1 MIQTFALPAA
11 VTAFAAAG
19 SLLAGCATAQPA
31 AAGTGAQTGAQTRAI
46 EALVA
51 EAQSS
56 APYPGLAVSV
66 RRGDTIIYEAG
77 HGEAD
82 LEQHTAATPDT
93 VFQVGS
99 ITKSFTGLLI
109 AQLAA
114 EDLVDIDAPI
124 STYLPDYSGPARDVP
139 VRYLMNHTAGLV
151 NYTALPDFPQGSQ
164 RTVTREVM
172 RDYFEDADLMFEP
185 GAAFSYSNSGT
196 YTLGLIVEAVTGQS
210 YDAALAERILEPL
223 GLDRTYYAGYEQV
236 IDGRAEGYVAGE
248 NGFLNAPQLD
258 PLVPFSAGAL
268 LSTVQDIQDYID
280 QVHRQNVFGDDV
292 RDLLYEQAELG
303 DDTLAYALGALV
315 IRDWEGHRKIAHA
328 GDIDGFAAYMAY
340 YPDED
345 VSIVVMGSTRDVAPT
360 PVGLEQKIARI
371 VFGQPRPAPST
382 EPLAAAEIQAIA
394 GNYDASYMRIGI
406 DRIGILAGDG
416 GLAFR
421 IGGVEAEG
429 PAIPL
434 LHLEGRTFLA
444 AHDDEM
450 VFSFSPA
457 GGTPSDLTVDWL
469 GGGIPFERAG
479 QE

>member
-31 AAGTGAQTGAQTRAI
+31 ATTTDIQSDAI

-51 EAQSS
+51 DAQSS

-66 RRGDTIIYEAG
+66 RRGDTIIYEAA

-151 NYTALPDFPQGSQ
+151 NYTALPDFPHGSQ
-164 RTVTREVM
+164 RTVTRELM
-172 RDYFEDADLMFEP
+172 RDYFEDADLLFEP
-185 GAAFSYSNSGT
+185 GTAFSYSNSGT
-196 YTLGLIVEAVTGQS
+196 YTLGLIVEAVTGQT
-210 YDAALAERILEPL
+210 YDVAVSERVLEPL
-223 GLDRTYYAGYEQV
+223 GLDRTYYAGYEPV
-236 IDGRAEGYVAGE
+236 IEGRAEGYVVGE
-248 NGFLNAPQLD
+248 DGFLNAPQLD

-268 LSTVQDIQDYID
+268 LSTVQDIQDYIE
-280 QVHRQNVFGDDV
+280 QVHRENVFGDAV

-340 YPDED
+340 YPED
-345 VSIVVMGSTRDVAPT
+345 DISIVVMGSTRDVAPT

-371 VFGQPRPAPST
+371 VFDQPRPAPSMA
-382 EPLAAAEIQAIA
+382 PLADSEIMAIA

-406 DRIGILAGDG
+406 DRIGILPREG
-416 GLAFR
+416 GIAFR
-421 IGGVEAEG
+421 IGGVDAQG

-450 VFSFSPA
+450 VFSFAPD
-457 GGTPSDLTVDWL
+457 GGTPEDLTVDWL
-469 GGGIPFERAG
+469 GGGIPFVRAIG
-479 QE
+479 E

>member
-11 VTAFAAAG
+11 VTAFAAAS

-31 AAGTGAQTGAQTRAI
+31 AAGTDAQTGAQTGAI

-82 LEQHTAATPDT
+82 LEQHTAASPDT
-93 VFQVGS
+93 VFQIGS

-114 EDLVDIDAPI
+114 EGLVDIDAPI
-124 STYLPDYSGPARDVP
+124 STYLPDYSGPARSVP

-164 RTVTREVM
+164 RTVTRDVM
-172 RDYFEDADLMFEP
+172 RDYFEEADLMFEP
-185 GAAFSYSNSGT
+185 GTAFSYSNSGT
-196 YTLGLIVEAVTGQS
+196 YTLGLIIEAVTGET
-210 YDAALAERILEPL
+210 YDVALAERVLEPL
-223 GLDRTYYAGYEQV
+223 GLDRTYYAGYEPV
-236 IDGRAEGYVAGE
+236 IEGRAEGYVVGE
-248 NGFLNAPQLD
+248 DGFRNAPQLD

-280 QVHRQNVFGDDV
+280 QVHRRNVFGDAV
-292 RDLLYEQAELG
+292 RDMLYEQAELG

-328 GDIDGFAAYMAY
+328 GDIDGFAAYMSY

-345 VSIVVMGSTRDVAPT
+345 LSIVVMGSTRDVAPT

-371 VFGQPRPAPST
+371 VFDQPRPAPST
-382 EPLAAAEIQAIA
+382 DPLADSEIAAIA

-406 DRIGILAGDG
+406 DRIGILPREG
-416 GLAFR
+416 GIAFR
-421 IGGVEAEG
+421 IGGVDAQG

-450 VFSFSPA
+450 VFNFAPD
-457 GGTPSDLTVDWL
+457 GGTPEDLTVDWL
-469 GGGIPFERAG
+469 GGGIPFVHAAG
-479 QE
+479 E

>member
-1 MIQTFALPAA
+1 MIQRLALPAA
-11 VTAFAAAG
+11 MTALAAAG
-19 SLLAGCATAQPA
+19 SLLAGCATAQPSADPQTA
-31 AAGTGAQTGAQTRAI
+31 AI
-46 EALVA
+46 DALVA
-51 EAQSS
+51 DAQSS

-66 RRGDTIIYEAG
+66 RRGDTLIYEAAY
-77 HGEAD
+77 GEAD
-82 LEQHTAATPDT
+82 LEQHAAATPDT
-93 VFQVGS
+93 VFQIGS
-99 ITKSFTGLLI
+99 ITKSFTALMI

-114 EDLVDIDAPI
+114 EGRIDIEAPI

-139 VRYLMNHTAGLV
+139 VRYLMNHSAGLV

-164 RTVTREVM
+164 RTVTRDVM

-185 GAAFSYSNSGT
+185 GTAFSYSNSGT
-196 YTLGLIVEAVTGQS
+196 YTLGLIIEAVTGQT
-210 YDAALAERILEPL
+210 YDAALAARVLEPL
-223 GLDRTYYAGYEQV
+223 GLDRTYYAGYERV
-236 IDGRAEGYVAGE
+236 IEGRAEGYVVGE
-248 NGFLNAPQLD
+248 DGFLNAPQLD

-280 QVHRQNVFGDDV
+280 QVQRRNVFGDDV
-292 RDLLYEQAELG
+292 RDILYEQVQLG

-328 GDIDGFAAYMAY
+328 GDIDGFAAYMSY

-345 VSIVVMGSTRDVAPT
+345 LSIVVMGSTRDVAPT

-371 VFGQPRPAPST
+371 VFDQPRPTPST
-382 EPLAAAEIQAIA
+382 DPLADSEIAAIA

-406 DRIGILAGDG
+406 DRIGILPREG
-416 GLAFR
+416 GIAFR
-421 IGGVEAEG
+421 IGGVDAQG

-450 VFSFSPA
+450 VFSFSPED
-457 GGTPSDLTVDWL
+457 GGTPEDLTVDWL
-469 GGGIPFERAG
+469 GGGIPFVRAAG
-479 QE
+479 E